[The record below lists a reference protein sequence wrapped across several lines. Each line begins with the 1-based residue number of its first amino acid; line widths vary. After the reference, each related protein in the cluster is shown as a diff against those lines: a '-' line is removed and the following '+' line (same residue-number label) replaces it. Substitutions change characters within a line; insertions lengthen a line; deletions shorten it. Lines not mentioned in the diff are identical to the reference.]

1 MLARGEDH
9 LVCRDDDGRVTV
21 LAWQPV
27 GGSDDGPYGSAPA
40 SHEVTL
46 RLPVA
51 SDVAVVR
58 RSVNET
64 EGNAWT
70 AWRELGRPAE
80 PVRAGARPAPRRLG
94 AVVRHFSLEATD
106 GHVDL
111 DLVLGQHEV
120 TLVELL
126 PVTPDEHPGLDDRR
140 LLGQDVV
147 G

>member
-1 MLARGEDH
+1 M
-9 LVCRDDDGRVTV
+9 
-21 LAWQPV
+21 P
-27 GGSDDGPYGSAPA
+27 
-40 SHEVTL
+40 
-46 RLPVA
+46 

-70 AWRELGRPAE
+70 AWRELGRPMYPSERVLDLLRDAS
-80 PVRAGARPAPRRLG
+80 AP
-94 AVVRHFSLEATD
+94 VVRHWSATAVD

-111 DLVLGQHEV
+111 DLVLGRHEV

-126 PVTPDEHPGLDDRR
+126 PVTPDEHPGLDDAR
-140 LLGQDVV
+140 LLGVV

>member
-1 MLARGEDH
+1 MRHYSL
-9 LVCRDDDGRVTV
+9 
-21 LAWQPV
+21 
-27 GGSDDGPYGSAPA
+27 SA
-40 SHEVTL
+40 V
-46 RLPVA
+46 
-51 SDVAVVR
+51 
-58 RSVNET
+58 
-64 EGNAWT
+64 
-70 AWRELGRPAE
+70 
-80 PVRAGARPAPRRLG
+80 
-94 AVVRHFSLEATD
+94 D

>member
-1 MLARGEDH
+1 M
-9 LVCRDDDGRVTV
+9 CRSPR
-21 LAWQPV
+21 
-27 GGSDDGPYGSAPA
+27 
-40 SHEVTL
+40 
-46 RLPVA
+46 
-51 SDVAVVR
+51 DVAVVR

-70 AWRELGRPAE
+70 AWRELGRPRNPSERTLDLLRDAS
-80 PVRAGARPAPRRLG
+80 AP
-94 AVVRHFSLEATD
+94 VVRHYSLPAAD